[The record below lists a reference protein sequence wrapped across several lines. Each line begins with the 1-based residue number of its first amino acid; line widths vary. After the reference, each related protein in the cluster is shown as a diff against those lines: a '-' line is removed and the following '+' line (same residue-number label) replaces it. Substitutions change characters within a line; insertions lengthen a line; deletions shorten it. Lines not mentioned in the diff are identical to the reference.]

1 MILSEAVQYNNLVA
15 VVMRCVADLLD
26 CYNLCLSTSIMEC
39 LTTASTSVM
48 RPCLLSDSFPFIC
61 RFGNYHVL
69 RPYQS
74 NSGGWALSLIVC
86 LYVCLS
92 VCGWGFISVRL
103 SVGGAL
109 SLSVCLYV
117 CPSVCGWGFISVCL
131 SLCKQLHLTMFVS
144 NLVQY
149 HYSDVRKLFYY
160 SLDNPGELVPRYVFS
175 MFRVHIKMCSYLK
188 ISEIK

>member
-1 MILSEAVQYNNLVA
+1 MFFAHTSLTAVGGLYLWS
-15 VVMRCVADLLD
+15 CV
-26 CYNLCLSTSIMEC
+26 CMS
-39 LTTASTSVM
+39 
-48 RPCLLSDSFPFIC
+48 
-61 RFGNYHVL
+61 
-69 RPYQS
+69 
-74 NSGGWALSLIVC
+74 VC
-86 LYVCLS
+86 LWVGLHLCLS

-188 ISEIK
+188 ISEIKWSELSPKRIRVLYSSCLVSFQDGQQSEYCIHTAIGLTAIFQMNPLCK